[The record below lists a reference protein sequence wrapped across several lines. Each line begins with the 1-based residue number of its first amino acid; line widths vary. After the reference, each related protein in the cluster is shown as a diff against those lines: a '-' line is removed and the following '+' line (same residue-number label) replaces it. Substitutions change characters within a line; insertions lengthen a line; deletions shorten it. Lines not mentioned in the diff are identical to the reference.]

1 MDTKDIV
8 EKIPYAD
15 LQKLVI
21 EYAQKNARFDEY
33 LWKNY
38 SSEDDDLYIN
48 KLIFNFDRIVGV
60 YKDLRKPS
68 EEESGQFIL
77 DSLNFF
83 GKIERKGKFENIEYA
98 RKALFC
104 FTESL
109 GHLMKKKDND
119 VIPIVNDE
127 LERLWIRYLDKAS
140 ADTVSVCREWAE
152 RNSFNKSLQLMK
164 KVYSTL
170 TTSSSSS

>member
-21 EYAQKNARFDEY
+21 EYAQKNARFDDY
-33 LWKNY
+33 LWKYY
-38 SSEDDDLYIN
+38 SPVGDELYID
-48 KLIFNFDRIVGV
+48 KLIINFEKIVGV
-60 YKDLRKPS
+60 YKNLRKPS
-68 EEESGQFIL
+68 EEDSGQFLL

-83 GKIERKGKFENIEYA
+83 ERIEQKGKFENIEYA
-98 RKALFC
+98 KKALFW

-109 GHLMKKKDND
+109 EKLVKKKNDD
-119 VIPIVNDE
+119 VILAVNDE

-140 ADTVSVCREWAE
+140 ADTVAVCREWAE
-152 RNSFNKSLQLMK
+152 RNSSNKSLQLMK
-164 KVYSTL
+164 RVYSTL
-170 TTSSSSS
+170 ITSNSSP